1 MAIIDWE
8 YCSERT
14 VAAYARLFHRCAEQ
28 QESSLKFHGSPYFQ
42 IVWIRQGSG
51 EYNVMGKM
59 YPFRQGD
66 VFLFAEREAHYV
78 SLVREEPRLYMESL
92 LFSRQFLCPEKDDG
106 LYSDYL
112 RIYTDRSPQFTNQ
125 ISGDNPRT
133 ASYFVALSGFYA
145 DILLPREA
153 AANRLRAR
161 LLLLLSQVALDHAE
175 MMSEHVP
182 ETSLASEGVARAVR
196 YMDEHFRED
205 MTLDQLAAEAGLAR
219 NYFSAAF
226 KRAQGISP
234 WNYLTAKRISSAIS
248 LLVGEKR
255 SVTEAA
261 LASGFNN
268 TTNFNRA
275 FRKYTGKSPTE
286 YVRTL
291 QNVRTPEER

>member
-14 VAAYARLFHRCAEQ
+14 PGAYARLFHRCAEQ
-28 QESSLKFHGSPYFQ
+28 QESSLKFHSSPYFQ
-42 IVWIRQGSG
+42 VVWIRQGG
-51 EYNVMGKM
+51 GAYNVMGKI

-78 SLVREEPRLYMESL
+78 SMVREEPRLHMESL
-92 LFSRQFLCPEKDDG
+92 LFSRQFLCPSRDEG

-112 RIYTDRSPQFTNQ
+112 RIYTDRSLQFSNKL
-125 ISGDNPRT
+125 SGDDPRT
-133 ASYFVALSGFYA
+133 ASYFMALSGFYA

-153 AANRLRAR
+153 AAIRLRAR
-161 LLLLLSQVALDHAE
+161 LLLLLSQIALDHAV
-175 MMSEHVP
+175 MMSEQAP
-182 ETSLASEGVARAVR
+182 ETGHASEGVARAVR
-196 YMDEHFRED
+196 YMDEHFREEL
-205 MTLDQLAAEAGLAR
+205 TLDKLAAEAGLAR

-234 WNYLTAKRISSAIS
+234 WNYLTAKRISCAIS

-255 SVTEAA
+255 SVTDAA
-261 LASGFNN
+261 LESGFNN
-268 TTNFNRA
+268 TANFNRA

-291 QNVRTPEER
+291 QGVREPEER